1 MERVRLGGARVVVDF
16 YTEMHGGFLKWIV
29 LREFLR
35 LGDLVTRRR
44 RDWHADETNSL
55 MRSADDG
62 GFFGTHSYISC
73 ALCVLRRCT

>member
-44 RDWHADETNSL
+44 RDWHADETDSL
-55 MRSADDG
+55 MRSADVG
-62 GFFGTHSYISC
+62 GIFLKHIVTLVAF
-73 ALCVLRRCT
+73 CVY